1 MLFYK
6 QVNINGGIKTLN
18 INDIVGI
25 IGSLGFPIVMCL
37 LLYKR
42 MDKQDEQH
50 KAEMDRLTDAL
61 NNNTLALQELSIK
74 IAKESE

>member
-1 MLFYK
+1 M
-6 QVNINGGIKTLN
+6 N

-25 IGSLGFPIVMCL
+25 ISSLGFPIVMCL

-50 KAEMDRLTDAL
+50 KAEMDKLTDAL
-61 NNNTLALQELSIK
+61 NNNTLALQELSLRLSK
-74 IAKESE
+74 DAE